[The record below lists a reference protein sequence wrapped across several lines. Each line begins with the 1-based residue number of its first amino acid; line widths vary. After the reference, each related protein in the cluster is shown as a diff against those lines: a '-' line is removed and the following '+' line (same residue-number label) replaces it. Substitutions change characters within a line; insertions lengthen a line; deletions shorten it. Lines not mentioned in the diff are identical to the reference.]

1 MPTRNQTSKTTAN
14 ALFHNFIV
22 AYGIPT
28 TLHSDQGANFSGK
41 LIQDLYFLKGISK
54 SRTTSYHPMANGI
67 TESLNNSLLGSL
79 QQDQTGRLT

>member
-22 AYGIPT
+22 AYGIQT
-28 TLHSDQGANFSGK
+28 ALHSDQGANFSGK

-54 SRTTSYHPMANGI
+54 SRTTSYHTMANGI
-67 TESLNNSLLGSL
+67 TGCFNRTLCWDLFIANILAL
-79 QQDQTGRLT
+79 